1 MTVEFRSGFASQIER
16 FIEQKNAVG
25 FPYNGSIYL
34 LRQFDR
40 LCFERFVG
48 ETTLTREV
56 VLAWAIRRETENNSA
71 FNSRLSVIR
80 EFAKYLVRS
89 GNAAYILPQ
98 GFAKKGTRHAP
109 YIYSE
114 AEIAA
119 IWAETDKIR
128 PQNESPVRHLVIP
141 AIFKLLYCCGLRP
154 AEARKISVCDIDIER
169 GKLNIRESK
178 GHKNRIVM
186 LADDVCEMCA
196 DYHARVSAIMPG
208 RELFFPNSKGNLY
221 TREWFGGIFRIIRA
235 KAGMTQSGK
244 HTPRLYDFRH
254 TFATHRLYRW
264 MSEGKD
270 LTAMLPYLSAYMGHT
285 QISDTYYYVHL
296 VPGIFESM
304 SGIEL
309 TSFEEL
315 LPEVETDE

>member
-1 MTVEFRSGFASQIER
+1 MTIEFRSGFASQIER

-25 FPYNGSIYL
+25 FPYNSSIPI
-34 LRQFDR
+34 LRQFDK

-48 ETTLTREV
+48 ETALTQEV
-56 VLAWAIRRETENNSA
+56 VLAWAIRRETENNST
-71 FNSRLSVIR
+71 FSKRLSVIR

-98 GFAKKGTRHAP
+98 GFAKKGTRYVP

-114 AEIAA
+114 AEIAT
-119 IWAETDKIR
+119 IWAETDKIKPR
-128 PQNESPVRHLVIP
+128 KGFPTSHLVIP

-154 AEARKISVCDIDIER
+154 VEVRKISVCDIDIGR

-178 GHKNRIVM
+178 GYKSRIVM

-196 DYHARVSAIMPG
+196 DYHAQVSAIMPG
-208 RELFFPNSKGNLY
+208 RELFFPDSKGNLY
-221 TREWFGGIFRIIRA
+221 TRDWFGKTFRIIRA
-235 KAGMTQSGK
+235 KIGMPQSGK
-244 HTPRLYDFRH
+244 HVPRLYDFRH

-285 QISDTYYYVHL
+285 QLSNTYYYLHL
-296 VPGIFESM
+296 VPGMLESV
-304 SGIEL
+304 SGIKF
-309 TSFEEL
+309 TGFEEL